1 MPSICPCGQSYD
13 VTHSMSYKRGGFI
26 VMRHNNVRDFEANLL
41 KQLSIILKLNQ
52 SYNKKKKKVKRF
64 NC

>member
-13 VTHSMSYKRGGFI
+13 VTHAMSYKRGGFI

-41 KQLSIILKLNQ
+41 KQL
-52 SYNKKKKKVKRF
+52 
-64 NC
+64 